1 MLPRRKRSSRNSGN
15 NFKPINKNPDFRSDM
30 SSTQVDYPKVEIIGL
45 KGLPIVELGDD
56 LARMIV
62 EAAERQGTPLRND
75 DIIIVSHTIVARA
88 EGCIVDLKTVK
99 PSEFA
104 LRIARET
111 DKDPRQVE
119 VILRS
124 SKRIVRMSQ
133 GVIICET
140 EHGFICANA
149 GVDISNVS
157 GGDMVVTLPA
167 DPDQSAR
174 KIREGLRKEVEVA
187 VLISD
192 THGRPLRNGTINV
205 AIGASGLDPLW
216 DRRGETDLHGRVL
229 RSKVTAVGDELCSAA
244 ELVIGQAS
252 EAIPVSIVRGYR
264 FKKGDLSAKCLIRDR
279 SQDLFL

>member
-1 MLPRRKRSSRNSGN
+1 MKL
-15 NFKPINKNPDFRSDM
+15 NFDFDM
-30 SSTQVDYPKVEIIGL
+30 SSAEVGYPKIEIIGL
-45 KGLPIVELGDD
+45 KGLPIVEPGDS
-56 LARMIV
+56 LAKMIV
-62 EAAERQGTPLRND
+62 DAAEKQRTPLRDND
-75 DIIIVSHTIVARA
+75 VVIVSHTIVARA
-88 EGCIVDLKTVK
+88 EGSVVDLKKVK

-104 LRIARET
+104 LRIAHET
-111 DKDPRQVE
+111 NKDPRQVE

-124 SKRIVRMSQ
+124 SKRIVRMRE

-140 EHGFICANA
+140 DHGFVCANA

-157 GGDMVVTLPA
+157 GGDMVVTLPK
-167 DPDQSAR
+167 DPDLSAR
-174 KIREGLRKEVEVA
+174 KIREGIREAGGVEVA
-187 VLISD
+187 VLVSD

-252 EAIPVSIVRGYR
+252 EAIPVGIVRGYR
-264 FKKGDLSAKCLIRDR
+264 FNKGDYSAKSLIRDR